1 MMVSKTIQLQGASV
15 NVDFEAFNGAVRILA
30 VEVAGIK
37 ESASQMGSE
46 LKKSVVD
53 GLLHSFPEFFKIGGT
68 HNHESHI

>member
-1 MMVSKTIQLQGASV
+1 MISKTIQLQGTSV

-37 ESASQMGSE
+37 ELAAQMGSE

-53 GLLHSFPEFFKIGGT
+53 ELLNSFPEFFKIGGT
-68 HNHESHI
+68 LDDHAQHM

>member
-1 MMVSKTIQLQGASV
+1 MISKTIQLQGTSV

-37 ESASQMGSE
+37 ESAFQMGSE

-53 GLLHSFPEFFKIGGT
+53 ALLNTFPEFFKIEST
-68 HNHESHI
+68 FNNESHI